1 MGFANRL
8 VGYLVSFVSASLI
21 YMVWFVLWNTAAG
34 SHVGILFRI
43 GIGIFFWL
51 FGGMAAALVL
61 ITIPWY
67 LAVILR
73 GRLNRFGVVYFLPD
87 WCCIDTCHRVRD
99 RVTRSQATFC

>member
-8 VGYLVSFVSASLI
+8 VGYLVSFASASLI

-43 GIGIFFWL
+43 GFAIFFWL

-73 GRLNRFGVVYFLPD
+73 GRLNRFGVV
-87 WCCIDTCHRVRD
+87 T
-99 RVTRSQATFC
+99 SA